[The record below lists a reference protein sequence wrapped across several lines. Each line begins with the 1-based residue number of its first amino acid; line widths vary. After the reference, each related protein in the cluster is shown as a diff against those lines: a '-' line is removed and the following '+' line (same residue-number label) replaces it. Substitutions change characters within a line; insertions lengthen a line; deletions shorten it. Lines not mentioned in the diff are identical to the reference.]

1 MKQMKMRT
9 VRTAGLV
16 GGLATGALLL
26 AGTAVQAA
34 DNVEESAGDLV
45 MATPEALG
53 GLPVS
58 SDAVGGVTSGVTEKV
73 PGLGAVGSV
82 PGLSLLAPPADAK
95 VDTKADAKADAK
107 ADGKAGAKA
116 EAKGDRDD
124 DEPKGD
130 RNDAP
135 RGGQDEAPQG
145 GPLDALPVGDL
156 LSGLGGGLPVPLPF

>member
-1 MKQMKMRT
+1 MKMRT

-26 AGTAVQAA
+26 AGTAAQAV

-53 GLPVS
+53 GIPVS
-58 SDAVGGVTSGVTEKV
+58 SDTVGGMTSGVTEKV

-82 PGLSLLAPPADAK
+82 PGLSLLAPPDAK
-95 VDTKADAKADAK
+95 VDAKADAK

-116 EAKGDRDD
+116 EAKTDKPAED
-124 DEPKGD
+124 PAKGD

-135 RGGQDEAPQG
+135 RGVQDEAPQG